1 MTAGPE
7 TSREATRPIVVFAID
22 EGYAMPLAV
31 TLRSIL
37 EASANADFDFR
48 VLHTGISPATRAR
61 VQASL
66 PRGGATLTWQEAD
79 LGAFSGCGTL
89 PHITGVT
96 YARLLLDR
104 LLPDAKRAI
113 YLDADTLV
121 LTDLR
126 RLWSTP
132 LRGAPVGAV
141 VDGVSPALRA
151 NEGALP
157 GRPEV
162 PRYFNAGVLLIDLER
177 WRAAGV
183 SAAATDYILRH
194 PNSPYSDQDALNI
207 ALDGAW
213 AELDCRWNCQAHLH
227 FHDLKSYPETE
238 RPFIPHAA
246 RPLPGRVPAGRRPCQ
261 DRLPGQS
268 RRSDPLWPAEEDPA
282 PPSSRLNRRLPPGA
296 RVPHTIG
303 YERWP
308 RSTSLF
314 PATAM
319 AAISKTASTACLPRT
334 DPTSGC

>member
-238 RPFIPHAA
+238 RPFILHFVTSGKPWNFLVPNANAKVYDLVRDRTAYA
-246 RPLPGRVPAGRRPCQ
+246 RTLRDRCRDGFRR
-261 DRLPGQS
+261 G
-268 RRSDPLWPAEEDPA
+268 
-282 PPSSRLNRRLPPGA
+282 GA
-296 RVPHTIG
+296 HVR
-303 YERWP
+303 
-308 RSTSLF
+308 
-314 PATAM
+314 
-319 AAISKTASTACLPRT
+319 TACQGSREGLILYGLLKKILRHRLRA
-334 DPTSGC
+334 